1 MIFSVQSLSKEAM
14 ETCRVRIDHL
24 TKPLYSLAQLETM
37 VERLAGILN
46 DPQPSKDTPFA
57 VLVVGGEEATE
68 EEQTILVYE
77 KFQKI
82 VTPTK
87 AAAKP
92 LDAPVMLLNVGNEA
106 MEASIVEEYIETG
119 RSIAEQLYDQG
130 IRVIG
135 LGNIPSKAEEECFGL
150 LDTLGEGALS
160 LEAWTA
166 TLGET
171 TPVLVTLVGVV
182 LGAAELRMGVFFD
195 NEVTG
200 LAAVLAAAYV
210 PMVKEYLYTSVN
222 YGTDVQEKE
231 LQYLGKTAPL
241 HFGFTWAAGLGSTLG
256 LSTMR
261 AALFM
266 LNDMK
271 TFEEAGVAIAED
283 GPGSVAQK

>member
-1 MIFSVQSLSKEAM
+1 MIFSVNSLSKDAM

-37 VERLAGILN
+37 AERLAGILDN
-46 DPQPSKDTPFA
+46 PKPSKDTPFA

-68 EEQTILVYE
+68 EEQSFLVYE
-77 KFQKI
+77 KFQQI
-82 VTPTK
+82 VVPTK

-92 LDAPVMLLNVGNEA
+92 LEAPVMLLNVGNEQ
-106 MEASIVEEYIETG
+106 MDASIVEEYIETG
-119 RSIAEQLYDQG
+119 RSIAEQLYEQG

-150 LDTLGEGALS
+150 LDTLGEGGLS

-166 TLGET
+166 KLGET
-171 TPVLVTLVGVV
+171 TPLLVTLVGVV

-200 LAAVLAAAYV
+200 LAAVLAVAYV

-222 YGTDVQEKE
+222 YGTEVQAKE
-231 LQYLGKTAPL
+231 LQYLGKEAPL
-241 HFGFTWAAGLGSTLG
+241 HFGLTWAAGLGSTLG
-256 LSTMR
+256 LSTLR
-261 AALFM
+261 AALYM

-283 GPGSVAQK
+283 GPGSSAQK